1 MGYAQRLV
9 ERILADEKAKTL
21 QARSQTIYRDEPLLF
36 TGADLERFGKR
47 TRQKK
52 ARRTAAQKPA
62 PTPEKPL
69 LCIDFSQLAR
79 IRDEAALSCEA
90 LLVDEEREDVG
101 SSGTARIPPQI
112 GSSCTAQ
119 IPPQTNAAPP
129 PSQPDSA
136 EPSSLL
142 SDAAPPS
149 MLSGGG
155 EPSPLSPTETAY
167 LRSVFDNRPASERA
181 AIVRAADSSDAM
193 MMDAINEKLFDLLC
207 DIALADVNG
216 EPELIE
222 DYRDDVRGLI
232 FA

>member
-21 QARSQTIYRDEPLLF
+21 QARSQTVYRDEPLLF
-36 TGADLERFGKR
+36 TGADLERFSKR
-47 TRQKK
+47 ARQKK
-52 ARRTAAQKPA
+52 TRRTAAKKPA
-62 PTPEKPL
+62 PAPEKPL

-79 IRDEAALSCEA
+79 IREESALSCEA

-101 SSGTARIPPQI
+101 SSGD
-112 GSSCTAQ
+112 AQ
-119 IPPQTNAAPP
+119 ISSQPNAAPP
-129 PSQPDSA
+129 PLQPDSA
-136 EPSSLL
+136 EPSPLS

-149 MLSGGG
+149 MSSGGV

-167 LRSVFDNRPASERA
+167 LRCAFDNRPASERA

>member
-21 QARSQTIYRDEPLLF
+21 QARSQTVYRDELLLF

-47 TRQKK
+47 
-52 ARRTAAQKPA
+52 ARRKKTRRTTAQKPA

-101 SSGTARIPPQI
+101 SSGTARIPPQ
-112 GSSCTAQ
+112 
-119 IPPQTNAAPP
+119 TNVAPP
-129 PSQPDSA
+129 PSQPDST
-136 EPSSLL
+136 ELSSLL
-142 SDAAPPS
+142 SDATPPS
-149 MLSGGG
+149 MSSDGV

-167 LRSVFDNRPASERA
+167 LRCVFDIRPASERA

>member
-9 ERILADEKAKTL
+9 ERILADEKAKAL
-21 QARSQTIYRDEPLLF
+21 QARSQTVYRDEPLLF
-36 TGADLERFGKR
+36 TGADLERFSKR
-47 TRQKK
+47 AQQKR
-52 ARRTAAQKPA
+52 ACRTAVQKPA

-101 SSGTARIPPQI
+101 SSGTARIPPQ
-112 GSSCTAQ
+112 
-119 IPPQTNAAPP
+119 TNAAPP

-149 MLSGGG
+149 MLSGSG

-167 LRSVFDNRPASERA
+167 LRSVFDNRPASERT

>member
-21 QARSQTIYRDEPLLF
+21 QARSQTVYRDEPLLF
-36 TGADLERFGKR
+36 TGADLERFSKR
-47 TRQKK
+47 ARQKK
-52 ARRTAAQKPA
+52 TRRTAAKKPA
-62 PTPEKPL
+62 PAPEKPL

-79 IRDEAALSCEA
+79 IREESALSCEA

-101 SSGTARIPPQI
+101 SSGD
-112 GSSCTAQ
+112 AQ
-119 IPPQTNAAPP
+119 ISSQPNAAPP
-129 PSQPDSA
+129 PLQPDSA
-136 EPSSLL
+136 EPS
-142 SDAAPPS
+142 
-149 MLSGGG
+149 
-155 EPSPLSPTETAY
+155 PLSHTETAY
-167 LRSVFDNRPASERA
+167 LRCVFDNRPASERA

-193 MMDAINEKLFDLLC
+193 MMDAINEKLFGLLC